1 MRLEATETWVRKLK
15 DPNTDINIT
24 RNYKWLR
31 RRQSPQSESDVG
43 FCRRPL
49 HEREAQFVF
58 EWNQNLW
65 LSFHPEK
72 KGQLWFKNG
81 WVTFLNKSLR
91 VSLCAGVMP
100 EQGAAR

>member
-58 EWNQNLW
+58 EWNQKPLIKFSPW
-65 LSFHPEK
+65 Q
-72 KGQLWFKNG
+72 KGTA
-81 WVTFLNKSLR
+81 VI
-91 VSLCAGVMP
+91 
-100 EQGAAR
+100 